1 MSCAISSLLFSL
13 NKFSMLPSKLIAAL
27 ATDTEKQSSS
37 LPRQDQI
44 IPEQTTD
51 TEVRRT
57 VDKQS
62 HEEGELSP
70 ENGAFVNNG
79 HDTKAEFSEPA
90 KQHANSED
98 SNDNRFCL
106 LLS

>member
-1 MSCAISSLLFSL
+1 
-13 NKFSMLPSKLIAAL
+13 MLPSKLIAAL